1 MIFRIALRNLLQHR
15 AKTMIIGGL
24 VTLGIVLTFVGN
36 CLISTMG
43 QGITKSFTD
52 NFTGEILVTSNE
64 GLGSGVFGA
73 QSDELFGPP
82 VIPILKDY
90 DKALEKVEALPGL
103 RSWTSQLSAYAG
115 YNFQEKG
122 SDWGLLFGIE
132 PDDYF
137 KSMDNVRILDGH
149 RLEDGEEGIMLNART
164 RDAFEKNL
172 GVKLKVGDSIQLNG
186 FGDAGFKIREVP
198 LRAIF
203 EFKGANQ
210 RMFTPSIVD
219 IRTLRVL
226 SGKNVGPVE
235 RVQVSKE
242 ATSLIDANLDDLFS
256 GTAAQAPEKSGGKA
270 FDESSLRSLLGDK
283 SASASVPIAG
293 PGAWNFILLRLG
305 PGADPKP
312 LIRDL
317 NKEFDAEGIRAR
329 AQGWQPSGA
338 PDSYTFAA
346 LGLIFNVAMVLL
358 AVVSIIIIMNT
369 LVISVMERT
378 SEIGTMRALG
388 AQKGFVRRMF
398 IAETLSVTA
407 IFGALGIALGAA
419 VVTALGAA
427 GIKADGEFL
436 AVIYGGKVLRPAI
449 SAGPLVVS
457 VVLILVM
464 GLVSWIYPVALALKV
479 TPLKAISAE

>member
-15 AKTMIIGGL
+15 AKTLIIGGL

-36 CLISTMG
+36 CLITTMG
-43 QGITKSFTD
+43 RGITRSFTD
-52 NFTGEILVTSNE
+52 NYTGEILVTSNE

-82 VIPILKDY
+82 VIPVLKDY
-90 DKALEKVEALPGL
+90 DKALAKVKALPGL

-115 YNFQEKG
+115 FNFEEKG

-137 KSMDNVRILDGH
+137 KSMDNVRILDG
-149 RLEDGEEGIMLNART
+149 RKLQDGEEGLMLNSRT

-172 GVKLKVGDSIQLNG
+172 GIKLKVGDPVQLNG

-198 LRAIF
+198 LRGIF

-210 RMFTPSIVD
+210 RIFTPSMVD
-219 IRTLRVL
+219 VRTLRVL

-235 RVQVSKE
+235 RVKVSKE
-242 ATSLIDANLDDLFS
+242 ATALIDANVDDLFS
-256 GTAAQAPEKSGGKA
+256 GTAAPAPAPSSGAAFNESSFKAMLGGKA
-270 FDESSLRSLLGDK
+270 
-283 SASASVPIAG
+283 ASAPPAG
-293 PGAWNFILLRLG
+293 PGAWNFILVRLE
-305 PGADPKP
+305 PGASPDP
-312 LIRDL
+312 LIKGL
-317 NKEFDAEGIRAR
+317 NKAFEAEGIKAR

-407 IFGALGIALGAA
+407 IFGLLGIALGALIVA
-419 VVTALGAA
+419 ALGAA
-427 GIKADGEFL
+427 GIPASGDFL
-436 AVIYGGKVLRPAI
+436 AVIYGGSVLRPAV
-449 SAGPLVVS
+449 SAGPIAVS
-457 VVLILVM
+457 VLLILVM

>member
-1 MIFRIALRNLLQHR
+1 MVFRIALRNLLQHR
-15 AKTMIIGGL
+15 AKTLIIGGL

-43 QGITKSFTD
+43 AGITKSFTD
-52 NFTGEILVTSNE
+52 NFTGEVLVTSNE
-64 GLGSGVFGA
+64 GMGSGVFGA

-90 DKALEKVEALPGL
+90 DKALERVKALPGL

-115 YNFQEKG
+115 YNFEEKG
-122 SDWGLLFGIE
+122 SDWGLFFGIE

-137 KSMDNVRILDGH
+137 KSMDNVRILDG
-149 RLEDGEEGIMLNART
+149 RKLADGEEGLMLNVRT
-164 RDAFEKNL
+164 RDNLEKNL
-172 GVKLKVGDSIQLNG
+172 GVKLKVGDIVQLNG

-198 LRAIF
+198 LLAVF

-235 RVQVSKE
+235 KVKVSKE
-242 ATSLIDANLDDLFS
+242 ATALMDANIDDLFS
-256 GTAAQAPEKSGGKA
+256 GTLAPAPAPSGSKVLDEGALKAMLGGKTPN
-270 FDESSLRSLLGDK
+270 
-283 SASASVPIAG
+283 ASIDMAG
-293 PGAWNFILLRLG
+293 KGAWNFILLRLD

-312 LIRDL
+312 LIREL
-317 NKEFDAEGIRAR
+317 NKGFEAEGIRAR

-419 VVTALGAA
+419 AVAALGAA
-427 GIKADGEFL
+427 GIKADGDFL
-436 AVIYGGKVLRPAI
+436 AVIYGGKVLRP
-449 SAGPLVVS
+449 VVS
-457 VVLILVM
+457 GGPVLVSVALILVM

-479 TPLKAISAE
+479 TPLKAITAE